1 MKDMIFV
8 ARDKVFPLELGRP
21 VFFFG
26 FIPKLISG
34 NIQMNPP
41 Q

>member
-8 ARDKVFPLELGRP
+8 AYDKVFPLELGRP
-21 VFFFG
+21 VLFFC
-26 FIPKLISG
+26 FILKVISG